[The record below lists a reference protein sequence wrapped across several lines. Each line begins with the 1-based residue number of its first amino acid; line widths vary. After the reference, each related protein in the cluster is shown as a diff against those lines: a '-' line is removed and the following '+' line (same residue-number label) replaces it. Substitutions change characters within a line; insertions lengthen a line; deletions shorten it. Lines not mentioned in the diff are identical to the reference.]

1 MSSVSSVSEAAP
13 SPTDLPA
20 AGGDTDTD
28 TEAAGQ
34 TAISPSRPLRVLALA
49 KQIPVVEDM
58 QLGSDGRLVRE
69 GLDLHMND
77 YCRRGVSK
85 GLEIAQAS
93 GGTLS
98 VLTLGPP
105 SAETVCREAIAF
117 GADRGFHVSDPAFAG
132 SDTLATAKAV
142 GAAVRL
148 LGPFDLIL
156 CGRNSVDAD
165 TGQVPPQLAQILDL
179 PFACGVRELSLVDE
193 HLSLLLE
200 HDDEWVN
207 VEMELPCVLS
217 CAERLCD
224 PCKIK
229 DPVVW
234 AGVDAERIEH
244 LSAADLGDGPWGTA
258 ASPTWVGEVRSVQ
271 VDRRREVLRGS
282 LSEQVDRAVAVLT
295 ERGALGGAS
304 PSAEDSASAGE
315 ALGGN
320 SEGGAS
326 AAGQSTATDHAE
338 GALGGASETQ
348 ASEGARRSDDA
359 DDATPPSA
367 AAHLEDPKAPVVAV
381 LAEPGRERGTKELL
395 GAAAELASALG
406 GRVTVLGEP
415 SALEEDLGRWG
426 ADAAVRIVSSGNPSE
441 AHSRQTHSR
450 RSQNVRNV
458 SSGTPSEAHSAEET
472 STPLIADSGAPLTA
486 DAPAPPARLPEE
498 DVARAA
504 LEWAEAAQPWAIL
517 ALGTVWGREVAS
529 RLAAELGAGLTGDAV
544 GLRCVD
550 GRLLADKPAF
560 GGRLVAAIGCTS
572 DVQMATVRPG
582 VFQLPQ
588 PRQSVKPPVFE
599 IEATPRGRVR
609 VTERRR
615 DDDSSLLTRAQ
626 VVIGVGK
633 GVDTADYALLNSAA
647 SRIGAELCA
656 TRKVTDVAAMPRA
669 RQVGIT
675 GHTIAPRLYIA
686 VGISGRFNHTVGVR
700 SSGSIVAV
708 NTDPDAEIFDWC
720 DLGFVGDWRD
730 VFEALIPRLEK
741 Q

>member
-1 MSSVSSVSEAAP
+1 MNE
-13 SPTDLPA
+13 T
-20 AGGDTDTD
+20 
-28 TEAAGQ
+28 AGQ
-34 TAISPSRPLRVLALA
+34 PVISASRPLRVLALC

-58 QLGSDGRLVRE
+58 QLGADGRLVRE

-77 YCRRGVSK
+77 YCRRAVSK

-179 PFACGVRELSLVDE
+179 PFACGVRELSLADE

-200 HDDEWVN
+200 HDDEWLN

-234 AGVDAERIEH
+234 AGVDAERIER
-244 LSAADLGDGPWGTA
+244 LSAADLGDGPWGAA
-258 ASPTWVGEVRSVQ
+258 ASPTWVGEVRSLQ
-271 VDRRREVLRGS
+271 VDRRREVLSGS
-282 LSEQVDRAVAVLT
+282 LSEQVDRAVEVLT
-295 ERGALGGAS
+295 ERGALTRSPSAPSAS
-304 PSAEDSASAGE
+304 SAEDSDSVGE
-315 ALGGN
+315 GLDGD
-320 SEGGAS
+320 SDGGA
-326 AAGQSTATDHAE
+326 AAAAHSTATDHAGE
-338 GALGGASETQ
+338 THPGSEIHP
-348 ASEGARRSDDA
+348 SEGTRRGC
-359 DDATPPSA
+359 DATPPSA
-367 AAHLEDPKAPVVAV
+367 PAHLEDPKAPVVAV

-406 GRVTVLGEP
+406 GRVTALGEP
-415 SALEEDLGRWG
+415 SALKEDLGRWG
-426 ADAAVRIVSSGNPSE
+426 ADAAVRIVSPE
-441 AHSRQTHSR
+441 
-450 RSQNVRNV
+450 
-458 SSGTPSEAHSAEET
+458 TPSERRSEKAASALL
-472 STPLIADSGAPLTA
+472 SA
-486 DAPAPPARLPEE
+486 DAAPPHTSGGPASPPRLPGE

-504 LEWAEAAQPWAIL
+504 LEWAEAERPWAIL
-517 ALGTVWGREVAS
+517 ALGTAWGREVAS

-550 GRLLADKPAF
+550 GRLVADKPAF

-588 PRQSVKPPVFE
+588 PRQSAKLPVSE
-599 IEATPRGRVR
+599 IEAIPRGRVR
-609 VTERRR
+609 VIERRR
-615 DDDSSLLTRAQ
+615 DDDSSLLARAQ

-633 GVDTADYALLNSAA
+633 GIDTADYDLLNSAA

-708 NTDPDAEIFDWC
+708 NTDPNALIFDWC

-730 VFEALIPRLEK
+730 VFDLLIPRLETQK
-741 Q
+741 TALQQPD

>member
-1 MSSVSSVSEAAP
+1 MSSVSSVSSVSEAAP

-28 TEAAGQ
+28 TEAASQ
-34 TAISPSRPLRVLALA
+34 PAISASRPLRVLALA

-234 AGVDAERIEH
+234 AGVDADCIEH

-271 VDRRREVLRGS
+271 VDRSREVLRGS

-315 ALGGN
+315 ALGGA
-320 SEGGAS
+320 SETHPA
-326 AAGQSTATDHAE
+326 HP
-338 GALGGASETQ
+338 ASETQ
-348 ASEGARRSDDA
+348 ASQGARRSDDA
-359 DDATPPSA
+359 DAATPPSA
-367 AAHLEDPKAPVVAV
+367 AAHLENPKAPVVAV

-415 SALEEDLGRWG
+415 SALEDDLGRWG
-426 ADAAVRIVSSGNPSE
+426 ADAAVRIVSSG
-441 AHSRQTHSR
+441 
-450 RSQNVRNV
+450 
-458 SSGTPSEAHSAEET
+458 TPSEAHSAEET
-472 STPLIADSGAPLTA
+472 PS
-486 DAPAPPARLPEE
+486 APASPARLPEE

-517 ALGTVWGREVAS
+517 ALGTAWGREVAS

-544 GLRCVD
+544 ELRCVD

-708 NTDPDAEIFDWC
+708 NTDPGAEIFDWC